1 MSATIV
7 GSPSA
12 TATATNAKVLRR
24 QEYQKDING
33 LETLVE
39 TYLVQSQNLLTIIPT
54 KDTTHQAFSSAT
66 TKYSR
71 MAVESFSASE
81 QDGNITEL
89 NITFVGLTSSSGLPP
104 AVVRIIPVENAGI
117 FGPPINIE
125 AQFLSDS
132 NENDFLRGKI
142 STTSPILTVA
152 AGSYAS
158 YKFRIPTFINGTEMP
173 KNPREPYF
181 KSYSGGFFGAGLAT
195 SFPQVS
201 ADRYDGYVNNSTQF
215 EKRGQFLTARLTF
228 QEYRFTFG

>member
-12 TATATNAKVLRR
+12 SATATNAKVLRR

-71 MAVESFSASE
+71 MAVESFSTSE

-132 NENDFLRGKI
+132 NENEFLKGKI
-142 STTSPILTVA
+142 SSTSPVLGTA
-152 AGSYAS
+152 GGSYS
-158 YKFRIPTFINGTEMP
+158 SKKFKIPAFINGTALP
-173 KNPREPYF
+173 KNPREPYYR
-181 KSYSGGFFGAGLAT
+181 STSTAFFVPFTLQAQ
-195 SFPQVS
+195 PQVRI
-201 ADRYDGYVNNSTQF
+201 DQYDGYVNNSTQF

-228 QEYRFTFG
+228 QEYRFIFG